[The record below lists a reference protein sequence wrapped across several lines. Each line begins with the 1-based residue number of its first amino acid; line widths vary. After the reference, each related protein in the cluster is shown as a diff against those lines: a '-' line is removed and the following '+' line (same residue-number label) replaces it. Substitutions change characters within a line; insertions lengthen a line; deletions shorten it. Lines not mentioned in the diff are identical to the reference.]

1 MNILRKAFKIFNGSS
16 WDEYHLKT
24 DSKQVVHTKA
34 DGTDTTVE
42 EQLLALNSTSGI
54 QTLNSR
60 YGCEYYKDGNIVTI
74 TIDFG
79 NIPVPQ
85 SGIVLGTLPQGYRPS
100 LDIFARNSYDN
111 QNGKIYVFKNGTVGI
126 TSASGTFNYMTV
138 TVSFAAS
145 GVF

>member
-1 MNILRKAFKIFNGSS
+1 MMSKNIWRELRRRKMGI
-16 WDEYHLKT
+16 EPY
-24 DSKQVVHTKA
+24 
-34 DGTDTTVE
+34 
-42 EQLLALNSTSGI
+42 STSGI
-54 QTLNSR
+54 QILNSQ
-60 YGCEYYKDGNIVTI
+60 YGCKYYRDGNIVTI

-79 NIPVPQ
+79 NITVPK
-85 SGIVLGTLPQGYRPS
+85 SGVVLGTLPQGYRPS

-111 QNGKIYVFKNGTVGI
+111 QNGKAYVFKNGTVGI